1 MDFARLYRIVMLG
14 LTFIVSILFLV
25 NYYMETVDKVYADY
39 NPEIEIVSL
48 TEEVS
53 YTEDNGNSD
62 LVFDG
67 MTLDELA
74 NKLEK
79 SLNSNIKGYGYKF
92 ASYALELG
100 IDPYLALGIVL
111 EETGCTW
118 GCSRLVVEC
127 NNIGGMK
134 GSGCGEYQYFSSL
147 EAGIEGFLNNLKKN
161 YYDYGLTTAVT
172 MNPKYAENPLWAR
185 NVNAHME
192 RIKSK

>member
-67 MTLDELA
+67 MTLDELT
-74 NKLEK
+74 NK
-79 SLNSNIKGYGYKF
+79 
-92 ASYALELG
+92 
-100 IDPYLALGIVL
+100 
-111 EETGCTW
+111 
-118 GCSRLVVEC
+118 
-127 NNIGGMK
+127 
-134 GSGCGEYQYFSSL
+134 
-147 EAGIEGFLNNLKKN
+147 
-161 YYDYGLTTAVT
+161 
-172 MNPKYAENPLWAR
+172 
-185 NVNAHME
+185 
-192 RIKSK
+192 